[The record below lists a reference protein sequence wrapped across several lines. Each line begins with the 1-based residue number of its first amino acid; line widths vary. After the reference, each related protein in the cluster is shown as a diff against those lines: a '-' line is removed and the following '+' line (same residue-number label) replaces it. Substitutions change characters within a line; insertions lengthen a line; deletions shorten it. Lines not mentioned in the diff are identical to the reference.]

1 MSRLERLVPS
11 ASTLARTVGTGLPT
25 FPLGLT
31 EAMVIAPPEPVRPPP
46 LLVADPVR
54 LVALLTVRSTTFLGF
69 GTCVPPYSCGVCS
82 FDYYSAP
89 SSAPN
94 SRVSGDHRQVRV
106 MGRSVQ
112 SGCISALFTEV
123 RGKSGILGS

>member
-31 EAMVIAPPEPVRPPP
+31 EEMVMAPPEPLDPPL

-54 LVALLTVRSTTFLGF
+54 LVALLTVRSTAFLGF
-69 GTCVPPYSCGVCS
+69 GTCEILI
-82 FDYYSAP
+82 SAGFALLNIIPQRVVHQTLVGKDRSPLP
-89 SSAPN
+89 SSYSPN
-94 SRVSGDHRQVRV
+94 VVEGDV
-106 MGRSVQ
+106 
-112 SGCISALFTEV
+112 CEV
-123 RGKSGILGS
+123 RIRHSA

>member
-1 MSRLERLVPS
+1 MSPLERLDPS
-11 ASTLARTVGTGLPT
+11 ASSVARTVGTGLPT

-31 EAMVIAPPEPVRPPP
+31 EEMVMAPPEPVRPPP

-69 GTCVPPYSCGVCS
+69 GTCETPHLRWVCS
-82 FDYYSAP
+82 FNYYSAT

-94 SRVSGDHRQVRV
+94 SNSRR
-106 MGRSVQ
+106 
-112 SGCISALFTEV
+112 
-123 RGKSGILGS
+123 

>member
-11 ASTLARTVGTGLPT
+11 ASTLAPTVGTGLLT

-31 EAMVIAPPEPVRPPP
+31 EEMVMAPPEPLGPP
-46 LLVADPVR
+46 LLLVLDPVR

-69 GTCVPPYSCGVCS
+69 GTCETPHLCWVCS
-82 FDYYSAP
+82 FNYYSAT

-94 SRVSGDHRQVRV
+94 SNSRR
-106 MGRSVQ
+106 
-112 SGCISALFTEV
+112 
-123 RGKSGILGS
+123 